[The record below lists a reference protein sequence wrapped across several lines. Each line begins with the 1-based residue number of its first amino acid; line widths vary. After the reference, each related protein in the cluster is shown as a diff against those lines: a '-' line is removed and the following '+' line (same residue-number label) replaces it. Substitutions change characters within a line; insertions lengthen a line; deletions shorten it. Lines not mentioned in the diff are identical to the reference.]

1 MPGMCLPLES
11 AGMGFDYRLSMGMPD
26 LWIKLI
32 KETKMEHWD
41 VWRIWLELTGGRPGE
56 KSIAYCESHDQ
67 ALVGD
72 KTIIF
77 RLADAE
83 MYTGMERDYHSP
95 VIDTATDMHK
105 LIRFI
110 TLALGNG
117 GYLNFMGNEF
127 GHPEW
132 IDFPR
137 EGNGW
142 SFHYCRRQWS
152 LKENDCLKYQW
163 LNDFDEDMIHLTKET
178 DMFASRMGDLRLNAA
193 DKKVLVFYR
202 HGLLFAFNFSPD
214 QSYTDIT
221 VSLPKY
227 ADYTV
232 ALSSDDSKYGGQDL
246 VQHITYP
253 AHVDENFNSTVTLY
267 LPARTAVVLREGA
280 EKSFP
285 KKEKTPDPKTAKKAV
300 KN

>member
-1 MPGMCLPLES
+1 MLDRAIALHKMI
-11 AGMGFDYRLSMGMPD
+11 RL
-26 LWIKLI
+26 
-32 KETKMEHWD
+32 
-41 VWRIWLELTGGRPGE
+41 
-56 KSIAYCESHDQ
+56 
-67 ALVGD
+67 
-72 KTIIF
+72 F
-77 RLADAE
+77 
-83 MYTGMERDYHSP
+83 
-95 VIDTATDMHK
+95 
-105 LIRFI
+105 
-110 TLALGNG
+110 TLAGG
-117 GYLNFMGNEF
+117 GEGYLNFMGNEF

-285 KKEKTPDPKTAKKAV
+285 KKEKTPAKKTE
-300 KN
+300 KK